1 MGCPVGVAGAGG
13 GETEQTVAEP
23 GRELIGTLRE
33 PAERDGVSRTT
44 VHAPQT
50 VQTPRRVLYLD
61 ALRRENEIA
70 VRTPGG
76 AKSAAGADRT
86 INLQE
91 RILGSLDMPH
101 QM

>member
-1 MGCPVGVAGAGG
+1 MGVAGAGG
-13 GETEQTVAEP
+13 GETEQTVAEL

-61 ALRRENEIA
+61 ALRRENEIV
-70 VRTPGG
+70 VRTARG
-76 AKSAAGADRT
+76 AQPTAGAELSV
-86 INLQE
+86 NLQE